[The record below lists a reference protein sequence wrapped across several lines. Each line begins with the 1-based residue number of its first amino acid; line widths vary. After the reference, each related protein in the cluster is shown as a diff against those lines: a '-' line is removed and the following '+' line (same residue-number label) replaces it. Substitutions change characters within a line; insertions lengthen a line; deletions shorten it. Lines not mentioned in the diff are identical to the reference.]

1 MLQKCVCSAVLG
13 ECSVSASWPSGLT
26 VLCVFQVLLSFG
38 NVVPPSVCAQ
48 EQFPANGLPEMHSG
62 PLHPDCGPCQLTCDG
77 WALLGTE
84 HGPAGEGHQDPG
96 PRPPRRRSRCPDR
109 SAARPCA
116 LHEQL
121 RPCSF
126 SRVARGPATSIALQA
141 TTLFSLCSHSIQIL
155 SWSFRRGELNW
166 LHPGVWVSAP
176 GGVGTSVCGCC
187 HKLPPTRGLKRQKSS
202 ARGSVSE
209 DGRGL
214 PGSRG
219 PGPCSPHPFP
229 DPDPPAS
236 PVPALPRQD

>member
-1 MLQKCVCSAVLG
+1 MDFLKCTPARCTRTVGPASSRVTDGPYWAQSMVQRARGIRTQDHGRLG
-13 ECSVSASWPSGLT
+13 AGLGAQTARPPASVPCMSS
-26 VLCVFQVLLSFG
+26 
-38 NVVPPSVCAQ
+38 
-48 EQFPANGLPEMHSG
+48 SG
-62 PLHPDCGPCQLTCDG
+62 P
-77 WALLGTE
+77 ARFLGV
-84 HGPAGEGHQDPG
+84 D
-96 PRPPRRRSRCPDR
+96 
-109 SAARPCA
+109 
-116 LHEQL
+116 
-121 RPCSF
+121 
-126 SRVARGPATSIALQA
+126 RGPATSIALQA

-209 DGRGL
+209 GGRGL
-214 PGSRG
+214 LGSHG